1 MRYHLGSLAKH
12 PQRLQATGY
21 RCGSSDWQARHLE
34 ARAQLE
40 QFEQTEKGID
50 RQFLK
55 LEAEMLQADSRAKAG
70 ALAAQIKTDIKRANA
85 DLQTLHQE
93 RVKLLEQR
101 LVREREDLEASLQQ
115 LEFTEQTLHR
125 GIEAEQEQTSRR
137 AERLKVLLLE
147 RQVWQVSR
155 FRVISTDHKM

>member
-1 MRYHLGSLAKH
+1 
-12 PQRLQATGY
+12 
-21 RCGSSDWQARHLE
+21 
-34 ARAQLE
+34 
-40 QFEQTEKGID
+40 
-50 RQFLK
+50 
-55 LEAEMLQADSRAKAG
+55 MLQADSRAKAG
-70 ALAAQIKTDIKRANA
+70 ALLVQIKTDIKRANA

-115 LEFTEQTLHR
+115 LEFTEHTLHR
-125 GIEAEQEQTSRR
+125 GIKAEQEQTSRR

-147 RQVWQVSR
+147 RQVWQCSG